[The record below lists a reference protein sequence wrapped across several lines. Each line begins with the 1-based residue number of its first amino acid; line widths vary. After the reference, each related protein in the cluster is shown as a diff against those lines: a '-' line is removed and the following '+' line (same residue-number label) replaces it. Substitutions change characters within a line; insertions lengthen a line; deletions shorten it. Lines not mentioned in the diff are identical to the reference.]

1 MAESCNRLEVQART
15 TTATTAT
22 LTTTTITTSLGTNT
36 GTHTHAHTHTHSHTH
51 MIAGTPLEPPHISC
65 LLKFACTFGPEND
78 CRAAAQVRLGLQVD
92 ARYGAHE
99 PFASSLTC
107 HPPHLPPPPLDCKV
121 LSNCR
126 RWDFSMA
133 KYKFLLEHLSFNCEQ
148 MQ

>member
-1 MAESCNRLEVQART
+1 
-15 TTATTAT
+15 
-22 LTTTTITTSLGTNT
+22 
-36 GTHTHAHTHTHSHTH
+36 
-51 MIAGTPLEPPHISC
+51 MIVGTPLEPTHISC

-92 ARYGAHE
+92 ARDGTHG

-107 HPPHLPPPPLDCKV
+107 YPPPPLDCKV

-133 KYKFLLEHLSFNCEQ
+133 KYKFLSEHLSFNCEQ

>member
-1 MAESCNRLEVQART
+1 MGGRLYRRFNNRKIFNNILQRCGDVWQKVATDSKCRHARA
-15 TTATTAT
+15 ATTAT

-36 GTHTHAHTHTHSHTH
+36 GTHTATHTHSLTH

-92 ARYGAHE
+92 ASYGAHE

-107 HPPHLPPPPLDCKV
+107 YPRIRPRPHLT
-121 LSNCR
+121 
-126 RWDFSMA
+126 A
-133 KYKFLLEHLSFNCEQ
+133 KF
-148 MQ
+148 